1 MASTHHDTPD
11 TSQLQ
16 GSERE
21 RVIRKI
27 KRCLALGESSNINE
41 AQMALRQAQA
51 LMQQYRLSEADVQS
65 DAVDWVGRN
74 TRIKSVPPWHKDLA
88 TVSAMAFGCVLM
100 TTKSKLRLSPVAF
113 SFIGVAPGCELAA
126 YAYDALLTQCK
137 ADRAKFLARCTTPSK
152 SRAKS
157 QADDFCRGWV
167 YQVHAKLDQFA
178 RDNATSASGNALMVI
193 AERDKDAINAWLK
206 ANHGDVPESKSREKK
221 NIDAAAVMRGR
232 IAGDKAEIRQGLGS
246 TAAND
251 QLALEYPKGKAA

>member
-1 MASTHHDTPD
+1 MASTHHETNDA
-11 TSQLQ
+11 SKLQ

-27 KRCLALGESSNINE
+27 KRCLALGESSNLNE

-65 DAVDWVGRN
+65 DSVDWVGRN
-74 TRIKSVPPWHKDLA
+74 TRIKNAPGWHRNLA
-88 TVSAMAFGCVLM
+88 AVSAMAFGCVLM
-100 TTKSKLRLSPVAF
+100 AIKSRFQLSPVEF

-126 YAYDALLTQCK
+126 YAYDALLAQCK
-137 ADRAKFLARCTTPSK
+137 ADRTKFLKNCKAPTA

-157 QADDFCRGWV
+157 LADDFCTGWV
-167 YQVHAKLDQFA
+167 SQVHAKLDQFA
-178 RDNATSASGNALMVI
+178 SDNTTSASSNALMVI

-206 ANHGDVPESKSREKK
+206 ANHGDVPEAKRRKKK
-221 NIDAAAVMRGR
+221 NVDAIALLRGR

-246 TAAND
+246 TAANE
-251 QLALEYPKGKAA
+251 QLALSAPEGKAA